1 MTHYYYYVQA
11 GTIVDKSTRIY
22 KVAVGTS
29 SQAQRDYLSLVA
41 RSVDFGDFFKI
52 ADHNTS
58 EFINRLS
65 QSVDGETLPIQL
77 IKARDLVRA
86 FKAGEAIPLSDIALH
101 QAHQFRN
108 IMDTGYRI
116 MSNLNREA

>member
-1 MTHYYYYVQA
+1 MTHYYFYVQA

-22 KVAVGTS
+22 KVAIGS
-29 SQAQRDYLSLVA
+29 GSQAQRDYLSLVA

-52 ADHNTS
+52 ADHDTTD
-58 EFINRLS
+58 FIHRLV

-77 IKARDLVRA
+77 VKARDLVRA

-116 MSNLNREA
+116 ISNLNRQT